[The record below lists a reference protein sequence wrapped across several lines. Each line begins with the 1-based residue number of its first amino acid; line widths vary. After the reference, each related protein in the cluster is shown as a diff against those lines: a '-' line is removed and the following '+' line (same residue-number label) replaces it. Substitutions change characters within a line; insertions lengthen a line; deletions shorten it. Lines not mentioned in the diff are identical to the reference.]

1 MPLGTSSL
9 FRYFRLVVRA
19 VVGGEVG
26 EIEKA
31 LHLFGESSEDNKA
44 KRLRAF
50 VAMVLTARLLFR
62 PYM

>member
-1 MPLGTSSL
+1 MCGLKPGKMPRDRSKADDG
-9 FRYFRLVVRA
+9 
-19 VVGGEVG
+19 VG

-50 VAMVLTARLLFR
+50 VAMALTARLLFR